1 MTRDDHGLD
10 RAAAALSE
18 GDGSL
23 PGDRPPRHGG
33 RHSRGET
40 GPVINRVV
48 DILTAFTWDRPVLT
62 LTQLSHRTGI
72 PLTTV
77 HRLVGTLCD
86 RSILERLPSGEY
98 QIGLRVWEFA
108 SLAPRGLGLREV
120 AFPFMEDV
128 FLVTRHNVQLAVR
141 EGHDA
146 VFVERI
152 TDRSAVPVMNHV
164 GGRFALHPTGV
175 GRLLLA
181 HAPSSVQEEVL
192 AGPLEAFTS
201 YTVTEPRDLRRV
213 LAAVREQGFAVS
225 DREVTVDAMSVA
237 VPVRGADGTTVAALG
252 LVVPAGYASPV
263 ALVPLLQTAARGI
276 SRGLAVE
283 RKSSTGT

>member
-1 MTRDDHGLD
+1 MTLHGS
-10 RAAAALSE
+10 R
-18 GDGSL
+18 
-23 PGDRPPRHGG
+23 
-33 RHSRGET
+33 RGET

-48 DILTAFTWDRPVLT
+48 DMLSAFTRDQPVLT
-62 LTQLSHRTGI
+62 MTQLSHRTGI

-77 HRLVGTLCD
+77 HRLVGMLVD
-86 RSILERLPSGEY
+86 RGILERLDSRQY

-152 TDRSAVPVMNHV
+152 ADRAAVPVLSRV
-164 GGRFALHPTGV
+164 GGRFPLHPTGV

-181 HAPSSVQEEVL
+181 HAPPSVQEEVL
-192 AGPLEAFTS
+192 AGPLDAFTP
-201 YTVTEPRDLRRV
+201 YTVTTPRELRRI
-213 LAAVREQGFAVS
+213 LAAVREQGFAVN
-225 DREVTVDAMSVA
+225 DRQVTVDTMSVA
-237 VPVRGADGTTVAALG
+237 IAVRGADGSTVAALG
-252 LVVPAGYASPV
+252 LVVPAGYASPT

-283 RKSSTGT
+283 RNSARS

>member
-1 MTRDDHGLD
+1 MRKDDHSLD
-10 RAAAALSE
+10 RVSAALSV
-18 GDGSL
+18 GDGS
-23 PGDRPPRHGG
+23 PPDDRPPRRGG
-33 RHSRGET
+33 QRSRGET

-48 DILTAFTWDRPVLT
+48 DILTAFTRDRPVLT

-128 FLVTRHNVQLAVR
+128 LLVTRHNVQLAVR

-152 TDRSAVPVMNHV
+152 TDRFAVPVINRV
-164 GGRFALHPTGV
+164 GGRFPLHPTGV

-201 YTVTEPRDLRRV
+201 YTVTEPGDLRRV

-225 DREVTVDAMSVA
+225 DREVTVDALSVA

-252 LVVPAGYASPV
+252 LVVPAGYASPI

-283 RKSSTGT
+283 RKSAGN